1 MNKNLEQI
9 RAKNALEAAL
19 EIGDGKIGGEVV
31 KKIPPMI
38 RDNGILASAAFAR
51 DKREGYETVFHAI
64 IKHLKFL
71 DIMPKN
77 QEKLIEWLIGV
88 DSAKLRAVTE
98 ETMAYLNYLRRFV
111 R

>member
-1 MNKNLEQI
+1 MKNLEQI
-9 RAKNALEAAL
+9 RAKNALEAAP
-19 EIGDGKIGGEVV
+19 EIGKGKTGGDVV

-51 DKREGYETVFHAI
+51 DKREGYETVFHAV
-64 IKHLKFL
+64 IKHLKIL
-71 DIMPKN
+71 GIMPQN
-77 QEKLIEWLIGV
+77 EEKMIEWLITV

-98 ETMAYLNYLRRFV
+98 ETMSYLNYLRRFV